1 MSNDL
6 SPAQMKA
13 MAQSLSDMGRRGDTQ
28 LVHVTPQEV
37 ELLKRSVRE
46 LETLTLVFLSFSK
59 TTIRMAVLAGSSS
72 GISQ

>member
-37 ELLKRSVRE
+37 ELQKIGSGTRNPNTGL
-46 LETLTLVFLSFSK
+46 LEFSK
-59 TTIRMAVLAGSSS
+59 TTIHMAVLAGSSS